1 MYRLSGRTRG
11 RALRDVGY
19 AAVAS
24 LALGVLLVRF
34 VGAPPLAGIAAVA
47 VGMVPVS
54 VGALCIA
61 RRRPLFSTPADR
73 LTLTR
78 AVLAAGCASVVV
90 LGLFAVVPHRSWLLV
105 ALAAPAVA
113 LDAVDGR
120 VARWTGTAGPEGARL
135 DMETDA
141 VLLLVLS
148 VPLAFTLGPW
158 VLVIGLLR
166 YAFAALALGRPAL
179 RGELEFS
186 QFRRVVAGVQ
196 SVVLVVALV
205 PALALP
211 VATAGVAG
219 SLVLLVVSFAR
230 DVLVLER
237 RYRGHAGAGSAR
249 QRIRR

>member
-78 AVLAAGCASVVV
+78 AVLAGDRLHDIEAAHANHIPAIGAGWGYGGRAELERCGATVV
-90 LGLFAVVPHRSWLLV
+90 LDHASELPKA
-105 ALAAPAVA
+105 
-113 LDAVDGR
+113 
-120 VARWTGTAGPEGARL
+120 
-135 DMETDA
+135 A
-141 VLLLVLS
+141 VL
-148 VPLAFTLGPW
+148 F
-158 VLVIGLLR
+158 
-166 YAFAALALGRPAL
+166 
-179 RGELEFS
+179 
-186 QFRRVVAGVQ
+186 
-196 SVVLVVALV
+196 
-205 PALALP
+205 
-211 VATAGVAG
+211 
-219 SLVLLVVSFAR
+219 
-230 DVLVLER
+230 
-237 RYRGHAGAGSAR
+237 
-249 QRIRR
+249 